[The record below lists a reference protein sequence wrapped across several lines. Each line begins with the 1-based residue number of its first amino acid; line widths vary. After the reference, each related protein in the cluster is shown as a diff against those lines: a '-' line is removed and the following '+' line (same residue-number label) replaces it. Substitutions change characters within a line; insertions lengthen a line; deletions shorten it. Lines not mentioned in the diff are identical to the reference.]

1 MYNEIKKNINL
12 VLIGTSGIIIW
23 YYIWEIMDSI
33 KAKYPYAIPPM
44 FILALLTLYFTAGEV
59 QF

>member
-12 VLIGTSGIIIW
+12 FLIGTSGIVIW

-33 KAKYPYAIPPM
+33 KAKYPYSIPPM

>member
-12 VLIGTSGIIIW
+12 FLIGTSGIIIW

-33 KAKYPYAIPPM
+33 KAKYPYAILPI
-44 FILALLTLYFTAGEV
+44 FILALLTLYFKVGEV